1 MVYKTCYYFCVR
13 IARIL
18 TMVMT
23 LNTDRAFYFRR
34 VANVNNVNVSIEAYN
49 PKDSTTQAI
58 TSKEQL
64 DEDIDTQFSE
74 AVNSKEEKLDA
85 EKVKSVQVV
94 EKLKGG

>member
-1 MVYKTCYYFCVR
+1 MVKF
-13 IARIL
+13 L
-18 TMVMT
+18 
-23 LNTDRAFYFRR
+23 
-34 VANVNNVNVSIEAYN
+34 IESGNGHDTKEVPTEEVKAEIQSHLE
-49 PKDSTTQAI
+49 KDKIVVVEKEDSTTQAI